1 VPVRL
6 FFFFLVRL
14 FDPLEGLG
22 WALGLEKC
30 EGFYENICE
39 GFFKNVLSRE
49 TRPLVWAAHGFG
61 FWGFKEQWLVGH
73 APHVNLFAN
82 FYDTGMD

>member
-1 VPVRL
+1 MPVRL
-6 FFFFLVRL
+6 FFFFFLVRL

-61 FWGFKEQWLVGH
+61 FWGFQGTVADEACTSCEPVCKFL
-73 APHVNLFAN
+73 
-82 FYDTGMD
+82 